1 MLIGV
6 SGKSGSGKS
15 SVAKYLANKLGA
27 TLIDLDV
34 WSKEIRD
41 NYPEK
46 ILEIVKDSS
55 ILVEGKIDSKRLGNV
70 LFGNSNLMKDYNLF
84 IYEELRKR
92 LDSEL
97 KKDRIYVLDS
107 IFLPIMEIFNN
118 CEYKILVVCDD
129 LVRKERIIKRD
140 HISEEYFNRR
150 ESFKIVYNEKDYDYV
165 IDNENN
171 YQSQV
176 NEIIKSMGLKS

>member
-1 MLIGV
+1 
-6 SGKSGSGKS
+6 
-15 SVAKYLANKLGA
+15 
-27 TLIDLDV
+27 
-34 WSKEIRD
+34 
-41 NYPEK
+41 
-46 ILEIVKDSS
+46 
-55 ILVEGKIDSKRLGNV
+55 
-70 LFGNSNLMKDYNLF
+70 MKDYNLF
-84 IYEELRKR
+84 IYKELRKR

-97 KKDRIYVLDS
+97 KKDRIYVIDS

-118 CEYKILVVCDD
+118 CQYKILVVCDD

>member
-15 SVAKYLANKLGA
+15 SVAKYLVNELGA

-55 ILVEGKIDSKRLGNV
+55 ILVEGKIDS
-70 LFGNSNLMKDYNLF
+70 
-84 IYEELRKR
+84 
-92 LDSEL
+92 
-97 KKDRIYVLDS
+97 
-107 IFLPIMEIFNN
+107 
-118 CEYKILVVCDD
+118 
-129 LVRKERIIKRD
+129 
-140 HISEEYFNRR
+140 
-150 ESFKIVYNEKDYDYV
+150 
-165 IDNENN
+165 
-171 YQSQV
+171 
-176 NEIIKSMGLKS
+176 